1 MNTLLLVVF
10 VQLPVMI
17 ALSIGVQ
24 LIYAKWRARKRC
36 KISSIHSAHE
46 NLINALEAVEDMDA
60 VLVVWTER
68 GCNNKFH
75 LHSNANVEQFVD
87 ALAGLR
93 VNGMLR
99 SK

>member
-1 MNTLLLVVF
+1 MNTLLVVVF
-10 VQLPVMI
+10 IQVPAMI

-75 LHSNANVEQFVD
+75 LHSNTNVEQFID
-87 ALAGLR
+87 GLAQMRASGRLR
-93 VNGMLR
+93 V
-99 SK
+99 K